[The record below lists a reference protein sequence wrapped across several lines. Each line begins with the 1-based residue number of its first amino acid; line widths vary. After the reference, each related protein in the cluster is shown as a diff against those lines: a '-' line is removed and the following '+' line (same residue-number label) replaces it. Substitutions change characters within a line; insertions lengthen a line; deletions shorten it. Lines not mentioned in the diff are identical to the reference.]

1 MVAKRGLHGD
11 VRLAYTLK
19 GAGPTTVLIHGWACN
34 RRFWKEQIP
43 ALARSHRV
51 LALDLRGHGD
61 SEVPDHGYTLSQLA
75 EDVHTLIGDIGLGP
89 VTVVGHSMGGMV
101 AQEMALSYPDDL
113 SALVLVATTAADP
126 EHTLISK
133 RIADNARE
141 LGFRAAFLREFPGW
155 FSPNASR
162 ELVEWAKEQMLLTP
176 ERVALDLSPIVW
188 TGRLSRA
195 PSGSAGPHSSNR
207 GRRRRLH
214 ERLQVPGDCRAH
226 PQRQASSTRGLR
238 PFRAAGAPNRD
249 QHCDPEFPVGDW
261 AMSSSQTA
269 ASTLPLF
276 SSGIVLT
283 VLLPPNT
290 IPIKLFVRRR

>member
-11 VRLAYTLK
+11 VRLAFTLK

-75 EDVHTLIGDIGLGP
+75 DDVHTLIGDIGLGP

-176 ERVALDLSPIVW
+176 ERVALDLVRSYGPVDFR
-188 TGRLSRA
+188 GRLAEVRVPTLVIGASGDISTTAFRSREIA
-195 PSGSAGPHSSNR
+195 ALIPSARLVVLEGSGHFVQ
-207 GRRRRLH
+207 L
-214 ERLQVPGDCRAH
+214 ERPTETNTAI
-226 PQRQASSTRGLR
+226 QRFLSETGL
-238 PFRAAGAPNRD
+238 
-249 QHCDPEFPVGDW
+249 
-261 AMSSSQTA
+261 
-269 ASTLPLF
+269 
-276 SSGIVLT
+276 
-283 VLLPPNT
+283 
-290 IPIKLFVRRR
+290 